1 MIITE
6 ARPYE
11 EIKAEL
17 DKEKTIGIVSCNT
30 CARLCQTGGRKVMEG
45 LAEKLKKDGYRVVD
59 TDLIGTPC
67 FFQTLAATQ
76 LRAEITIVLACEAAS
91 FILQKAFP
99 KKKLVPGLVTVG
111 LGAVDEKEKVK
122 VVKSF

>member
-1 MIITE
+1 MIVTK
-6 ARPYE
+6 ARPYG

-17 DKEKTIGIVSCNT
+17 DKKKTIGLVSCNT
-30 CARLCQTGGRKVMEG
+30 CARLCQTGGRKVMEE
-45 LAEKLKKDGYRVVD
+45 LAERLKKDGYRVAD

-76 LRAEITIVLACEAAS
+76 LRAEITIVLACEAGL

-111 LGAVDEKEKVK
+111 LGAVDEKERVTLVRK
-122 VVKSF
+122 F